1 MSFYENLVLQTQMN
15 YAKYRRVYASGKTPV
30 KLSRREPLP
39 YGEQIQAFAGK
50 VKEAECVVVGGA
62 SGLSAAGGGDFYY
75 GDTPSFRKYFGKY
88 AEKYG
93 FKGAFDGMYSRFGTR
108 DENWGYIATF
118 LNTTLRAPVR
128 EPVSPQN

>member
-30 KLSRREPLP
+30 KLSRRVPLP
-39 YGEQIQAFAGK
+39 YGVQRQAGGGTGK
-50 VKEAECVVVGGA
+50 VGGA

-108 DENWGYIATF
+108 EENWGYIATF